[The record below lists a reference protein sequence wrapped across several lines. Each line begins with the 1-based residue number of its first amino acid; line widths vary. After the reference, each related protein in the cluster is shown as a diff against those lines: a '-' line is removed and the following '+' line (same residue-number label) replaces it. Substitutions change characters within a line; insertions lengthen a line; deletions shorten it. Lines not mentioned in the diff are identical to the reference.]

1 MKAVKSIMSIASI
14 NMGTDFI
21 FAFMVL
27 NLTISRKIQA
37 LYFAGL
43 ISKQLSKPVKNL
55 DQCSSTFRVFIPQ
68 DLPGKDVLVS
78 AAMMAFSS
86 GKKVGFHGSG
96 CSTTVFWGGIVDVPI
111 INNLWIF

>member
-1 MKAVKSIMSIASI
+1 MLLW
-14 NMGTDFI
+14 F
-21 FAFMVL
+21 L

-43 ISKQLSKPVKNL
+43 ISKQLSQPVKNL
-55 DQCSSTFRVFIPQ
+55 DQCSPTFRVFIPH

-78 AAMMAFSS
+78 AAMMTFSS

-96 CSTTVFWGGIVDVPI
+96 FSTTVFWGGTVDVPI